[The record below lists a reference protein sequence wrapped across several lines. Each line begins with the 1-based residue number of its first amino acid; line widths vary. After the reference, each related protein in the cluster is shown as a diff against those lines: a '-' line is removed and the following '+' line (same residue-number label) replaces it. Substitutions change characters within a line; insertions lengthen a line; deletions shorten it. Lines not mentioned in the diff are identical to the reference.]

1 MKRKQG
7 RLSDTV
13 FHLLPILAGCLVVA
27 GLVHIATIF
36 LLPRLATKDAFA
48 RISAIAPAHKV
59 VLLPDGAG
67 GPFDYP
73 ALAQGLC
80 RFDLAQGPLRLRAT
94 LAPDP
99 LMLFS
104 FHGRHGQIFYSMT
117 DRSATRGKLDMLLL
131 TREQLNVVEAN
142 DPEDELPQDL
152 RIIAP
157 TLEGFLL
164 FRSLAEN
171 PGEMGQ
177 AQARIAALSCGL
189 DGDQRP

>member
-1 MKRKQG
+1 VKRKHG
-7 RLSDTV
+7 LVGDTI

-48 RISAIAPAHKV
+48 RLSAIAPAHSV

-67 GPFDYP
+67 GPFDDP

-94 LAPDP
+94 LTPDA

-142 DPEDELPQDL
+142 DAEDELPQDL

-157 TLEGFLL
+157 TLEGFVL

-171 PGEMGQ
+171 PGEMAQ

-189 DGDQRP
+189 DRDQQP